1 VIRTLSV
8 PSDFNSLRLHHPFYI
23 NILNAVTFKTNLSD
37 LCPPTRV
44 IFSKLLG
51 VVMLNRLM
59 RELMY
64 IVLTYEVFKVQ
75 KRLNVS

>member
-1 VIRTLSV
+1 MSV
-8 PSDFNSLRLHHPFYI
+8 PSDFNSLRLYHPFYI
-23 NILNAVTFKTNLSD
+23 NILNAVTFMTNLSD
-37 LCPPTRV
+37 LCPPMKV

-64 IVLTYEVFKVQ
+64 IVLTYKVFKVH
-75 KRLNVS
+75 KHLNVS